1 LYLGDID
8 VPGFAGASL
17 VGACRFG
24 ARSIWRGQRWRC
36 RHHLGAI
43 LGRRTEDAVVSDE
56 VAARAGNQ
64 REQLLYQLVRREHD
78 MGRAIAP
85 GLPETQGKPAVG
97 QFLQMVVRDGW
108 SGKIAAQVLEA
119 VAVIRAYA
127 NVRVNIET
135 GDLRASFTYDRGLGI
150 LAGTSQTQYATAS
163 ARTSRDQAL
172 HGGIGQMVEGQ
183 LLVLV
188 FPREPPQVAR
198 DLPIAIT
205 WK

>member
-1 LYLGDID
+1 
-8 VPGFAGASL
+8 
-17 VGACRFG
+17 
-24 ARSIWRGQRWRC
+24 
-36 RHHLGAI
+36 
-43 LGRRTEDAVVSDE
+43 
-56 VAARAGNQ
+56 
-64 REQLLYQLVRREHD
+64 